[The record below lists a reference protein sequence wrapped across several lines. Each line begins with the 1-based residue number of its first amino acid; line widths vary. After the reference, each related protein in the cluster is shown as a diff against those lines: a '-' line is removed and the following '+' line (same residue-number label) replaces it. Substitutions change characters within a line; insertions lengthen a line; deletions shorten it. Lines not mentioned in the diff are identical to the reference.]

1 MPLECTQAGW
11 YAMGAFDAALAMF
24 TCATRSK
31 MLDKSVPFIIGP
43 VVPETMDRLKA
54 CPVGDFGGVVITPG
68 VTYIWFLS
76 EMWAHPS

>member
-11 YAMGAFDAALAMF
+11 YVTVGFDAALTMLF
-24 TCATRSK
+24 ISATRFK
-31 MLDKSVPFIIGP
+31 MLDKSVPFIIGRP
-43 VVPETMDRLKA
+43 GDHGKIEGLGNFPE
-54 CPVGDFGGVVITPG
+54 VVITSG